1 MLHRYKIWN
10 GPMPTTAAFASV
22 STGTAI
28 KTMLQL
34 SNPSTRMFTVLAW
47 GFTLDDPPG
56 ADAVIELV
64 ETDVAATGG
73 TAHVASGVQPVI
85 SGAPASLLTLGTGNT
100 GYTFTVEGAIAAT
113 KQHDMVALSNVSAEA
128 APFLSY
134 VRQFPDYEA
143 PQIAV
148 SRFLR
153 VRATTPTTAVDMRCW
168 ILIEE

>member
-1 MLHRYKIWN
+1 MQ
-10 GPMPTTAAFASV
+10 TTAAFASV
-22 STGTAI
+22 STGTTI

-34 SNPSTRMFTVLAW
+34 SNPSTRMFTVLGW

-56 ADAVIELV
+56 ADSIIELV

-73 TAHVASGVQPVI
+73 TAHVASGVQPVV

-100 GYTFTVEGAIAAT
+100 GYSFTNEGAITAT
-113 KQHDMVALSNVSAEA
+113 KLHDQVALSSVSAEA
-128 APFLSY
+128 GPFLTYRLLFSD
-134 VRQFPDYEA
+134 VEA

>member
-22 STGTAI
+22 STGTTI

-34 SNPSTRMFTVLAW
+34 SNPSTRMYTVLGW
-47 GFTLDDPPG
+47 GFTLDDVPG
-56 ADAVIELV
+56 ADAIIELV

-73 TAHVASGVQPVI
+73 TAHVASGVQPVV

-100 GYTFTVEGAIAAT
+100 GYSFTVEGAITAT
-113 KQHDMVALSNVSAEA
+113 KQHDMVALSSISAEA
-128 APFLSY
+128 APFLTY
-134 VRQFPDYEA
+134 TKLFADFEA

-148 SRFLR
+148 SKFLR
-153 VRATTPTTAVDMRCW
+153 VRATSPTTAVDMRCW

>member
-1 MLHRYKIWN
+1 MLHRYKAWN

-22 STGTAI
+22 STGTTI
-28 KTMLQL
+28 KSMLQI
-34 SNPSTRMFTVLAW
+34 SNPSTRMFTVLGW

-56 ADAVIELV
+56 ADAIIELV

-73 TAHVASGVQPVI
+73 TAHVASGVQPVV
-85 SGAPASLLTLGTGNT
+85 SGAPASLMTLGTGNT
-100 GYTFTVEGAIAAT
+100 GYTFTTEGSITAT
-113 KQHDMVALSNVSAEA
+113 KQHDMVAMSSVSAEA
-128 APFLSY
+128 GPFLTY
-134 VRQFPDYEA
+134 VKKFEDWEA

-168 ILIEE
+168 ILWEE